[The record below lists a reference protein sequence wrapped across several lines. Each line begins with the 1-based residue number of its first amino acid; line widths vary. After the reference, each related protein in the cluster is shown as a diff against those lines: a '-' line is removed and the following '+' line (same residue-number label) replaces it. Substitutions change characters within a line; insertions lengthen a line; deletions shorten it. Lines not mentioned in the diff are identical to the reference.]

1 MTTFFFKFF
10 YEAIKDDFLI
20 QIKATLVGQSYKYSE
35 HYGICN
41 IFPLH

>member
-1 MTTFFFKFF
+1 MTIFLFFFN
-10 YEAIKDDFLI
+10 EAIKDDFLI

-35 HYGICN
+35 HFGICN